1 MENNDSHV
9 KNQILTVRFFN
20 LCPQLFSL
28 SSRSLPNFFWVKKKK
43 KANEILHLYLESQN
57 HNSGMSG
64 EEDNCRQ
71 PLLVVLQ
78 EDTSTTNDEQIT
90 KHPYEDDQIRKS
102 SPVETVSWLSIWIE
116 TKKLWHLVGPS
127 IFQRIAMAS
136 MNVVTQ
142 AFAGHLGDVE
152 LASVT
157 IANTVICGFA
167 FGFLVCTCPYY

>member
-1 MENNDSHV
+1 
-9 KNQILTVRFFN
+9 
-20 LCPQLFSL
+20 
-28 SSRSLPNFFWVKKKK
+28 
-43 KANEILHLYLESQN
+43 
-57 HNSGMSG
+57 MSG
-64 EEDNCRQ
+64 EEVEDNCRQ
-71 PLLVVLQ
+71 PLLLLLQ
-78 EDTSTTNDEQIT
+78 EDTADVDEE
-90 KHPYEDDQIRKS
+90 PYEDDDQIRKS
-102 SPVETVSWLSIWIE
+102 SPVETISRLSIWIE

-167 FGFLVCTCPYY
+167 FGFLVRTFPRY